1 MANAIELFK
10 AYIPY
15 LDVAYREKSAT
26 AVLDVNDKLVQA
38 GAKANSVVVPV
49 SSVDG
54 LADYSRNNG
63 YVQRKTGISYE
74 TYTYNYDR
82 GGKFSVDSMD
92 NAETD
97 SLAFGSLSGEFMRN
111 KVIPEMDAFRF
122 ATYAGTQGITKKGG
136 VLNAADN
143 TISAIR
149 EAMNAMDEAEVSAD
163 TRYLFITPSLRNA
176 IDDMDNYKSKAVLE
190 TFAGVYKVPQ
200 SRFYT
205 AIDLLDG
212 ESENELE
219 GGYKPAAGAFPINFM
234 IIEKSA
240 VIQHTKHTVSKI
252 ITPEANQTSDAY
264 MFFYRAYGLTD
275 VYKNK
280 LSGIYLN
287 YDNTGETAGKTPSQ
301 DGEVS
306 SS

>member
-1 MANAIELFK
+1 MPNAIELFK
-10 AYIPY
+10 KYIPY
-15 LDVAYREKSAT
+15 LDTAYREKSAT

-49 SSVDG
+49 SDMDG
-54 LADYSRNNG
+54 LADYSRSSG
-63 YVQRKTGISYE
+63 YVQRKTGLKYE

-82 GGKFSVDSMD
+82 GGKFSVDTMD

-97 SLAFGSLSGEFMRN
+97 SLAFGSLAGEFMRN

-122 ATYAGTQGITKKGG
+122 ATYAGTAGISKKAG
-136 VLNAADN
+136 VLPSAEN
-143 TISAIR
+143 TLSAIR
-149 EAMNAMDEAEVSAD
+149 LAMNEMDEREVSPD

-176 IDDMDNYKSKAVLE
+176 IDDLDKYKSKAVLQA
-190 TFAGVYKVPQ
+190 FAGVYKVPQ

-212 ESENELE
+212 ESENEIE
-219 GGYKPAAGAFPINFM
+219 GGYKPAQNASPINFM

-252 ITPEANQTSDAY
+252 ITPEANQSADAY
-264 MFFYRAYGLTD
+264 MFFFRSYGLTD
-275 VYKNK
+275 VYRNK
-280 LSGIYLN
+280 RAGIYLH
-287 YDNTGETAGKTPSQ
+287 YDDSENTTDSPTKN
-301 DGEVS
+301 DNDDEVS
-306 SS
+306 